1 MSMRSLV
8 TLLVIGAACSAPPP
22 PPPEDVLPFEEAAVS
37 AAPDPAKFGPYPV
50 GVRTVTYEDTGR
62 RKPDGTPRKLVTEIW
77 YPAVQSTRGQPTVS
91 YDIFQVFTPE
101 QQASI
106 GVGTIPLLQTAAVR
120 DAQPA
125 RLHGKF
131 PLIIFS
137 HGQAAIRWQ
146 STYYTVLLASH
157 GYIVA
162 SADHEGGT
170 LFDVVRGQLQNVAVG
185 VETRPVDVSYLLNRL
200 LRLKE
205 DDPLYGLIDAERIG
219 VTGHSFG
226 ALTSLRVAAI
236 DDRVKAIVP
245 QAPVDANLAW
255 LGLPQPVVLN
265 IPIHI
270 QAAHDDK
277 TLEWD
282 TNIKPSLE
290 VIRDPL
296 WMLDITRGGHFTFSD
311 LCAFD
316 LASIVDQVMLDI
328 PGADVRKVLEDG
340 CGPTSPPAS
349 VAQPLINHFGVAFF
363 NAKLKG
369 SEGSLALMT
378 QAKADEIAG
387 DAGVATVLVRPA
399 GDYSPPPDGGV
410 DGGP

>member
-1 MSMRSLV
+1 MFRSICLMV
-8 TLLVIGAACSAPPP
+8 LATACSAPT
-22 PPPEDVLPFEEAAVS
+22 PPPEDPLPFEEAAVTS
-37 AAPDPAKFGPYPV
+37 APDPTKPGPYPV

-62 RKPDGTPRKLVTEIW
+62 RKQDGTPRQLVTEIW

-101 QQASI
+101 QKASI

-120 DAQPA
+120 DAAPA
-125 RLHGKF
+125 KLHGKF

-146 STYYTVLLASH
+146 STYLTVLLASH

-162 SADHEGGT
+162 STDHEGGT

-185 VETRPVDVSYLLNRL
+185 VETRPVDVTYLLNRL
-200 LRLKE
+200 SRLKE
-205 DDPLYGLIDAERIG
+205 EDPLYGLIDLERIG

-226 ALTSLRVAAI
+226 ALTSLRVAAM
-236 DDRVKAIVP
+236 DKRVKAIVP

-255 LGLPQPVVLN
+255 IGLPQPVVLG
-265 IPIHI
+265 IPVHI
-270 QAAHDDK
+270 QAAHGDR

-282 TNIKPSLE
+282 TNIVPSLY

-296 WMLDITRGGHFTFSD
+296 WMLDITHGGHFTFSD

-316 LASIVDQVMLDI
+316 LASIVDQVNLDI

-340 CGPTSPPAS
+340 CGPTSPPAT
-349 VAQPLINHFGVAFF
+349 VAQPLINHFAVAFF
-363 NAKLKG
+363 NAKLKS

-378 QAKADEIAG
+378 QAKADELAG
-387 DAGVATVLVRPA
+387 DAGVATVTVRPA
-399 GDYSPPPDGGV
+399 GNYDLDAGV
-410 DGGP
+410 DAGP

>member
-1 MSMRSLV
+1 MFRSLV
-8 TLLVIGAACSAPPP
+8 TLLVLTTACSAPPP
-22 PPPEDVLPFEEAAVS
+22 PPPEDVLPFEEAAVTS
-37 AAPDPAKFGPYPV
+37 APDPTKFGPYPV

-62 RKPDGTPRKLVTEIW
+62 RKPDGTPRQLVTEIW

-91 YDIFQVFTPE
+91 YDIFAVFTPE
-101 QQASI
+101 QKASI

-125 RLHGKF
+125 RTHGKF
-131 PLIIFS
+131 PLVIFS

-146 STYYTVLLASH
+146 STYLTVLLASH

-162 SADHEGGT
+162 STDHEGGT

-185 VETRPVDVSYLLNRL
+185 VETRPVDVIYLLNRL
-200 LRLKE
+200 SRLKE
-205 DDPLYGLIDAERIG
+205 DDPLSGLIDLEKIG

-226 ALTSLRVAAI
+226 ALTSLRVAAM
-236 DDRVKAIVP
+236 DKRVKAIVP

-255 LGLPQPVVLN
+255 IALPQPVVLG
-265 IPIHI
+265 IPVHI

-282 TNIKPSLE
+282 TNIEPTLLVMK
-290 VIRDPL
+290 DPL
-296 WMLDITRGGHFTFSD
+296 WLLDLTKGGHFTFSD

-316 LASIVDQVMLDI
+316 LASIVDQVALDI
-328 PGADVRKVLEDG
+328 PGANVREVLEDG
-340 CGPTSPPAS
+340 CGPAAPPARI
-349 VAQPLINHFGVAFF
+349 AQPLINHFAVAFF

-369 SEGSLALMT
+369 SEASLALMT

-387 DAGVATVLVRPA
+387 ATGVATLMVRPA
-399 GDYSPPPDGGV
+399 GDYSDGGM
-410 DGGP
+410 

>member
-1 MSMRSLV
+1 MFRSLV
-8 TLLVIGAACSAPPP
+8 IVLVLGAACSAPPP
-22 PPPEDVLPFEEAAVS
+22 PPPEDVLPFEEASAS

-77 YPAVQSTRGQPTVS
+77 YPAVQSSRGQPTVS

-101 QQASI
+101 QQAAI

-120 DAQPA
+120 DAEPA

-131 PLIIFS
+131 PLIVFA

-157 GYIVA
+157 GYIVV
-162 SADHEGGT
+162 STDHEGGT
-170 LFDVVRGQLQNVAVG
+170 LYDVVRGQLQNVAVG
-185 VETRPVDVSYLLNRL
+185 VETRPADVIYLINRFT
-200 LRLKE
+200 RLKE
-205 DDPLYGLIDAERIG
+205 GDPLYGLIDADRIG

-226 ALTSLRVAAI
+226 ALTSLRVAAT

-255 LGLPQPVVLN
+255 LGISQPVVLD

-270 QAAHDDK
+270 QAAHDDR
-277 TLEWD
+277 TLPWD

-296 WMLDITRGGHFTFSD
+296 WLLDITHGGHFTFSD

-316 LASIVDQVMLDI
+316 LASIADRVMLDI

-349 VAQPLINHFGVAFF
+349 VAQPLINHFAVAFF

-378 QAKADEIAG
+378 QAKANEIAG
-387 DAGVATVLVRPA
+387 DAGVATFSSRPA
-399 GDYSPPPDGGV
+399 GNYDLDGGV
-410 DGGP
+410 DAGP